1 MTREVERKLS
11 QQINA
16 LFTAVR
22 IILEGLPN
30 KGGRL
35 VDEAE
40 LERERGNPIARALL
54 LNLAGCFPDSGYTSK
69 LPD

>member
-1 MTREVERKLS
+1 MTREAERKLS

-16 LFTAVR
+16 LFMAVR

-40 LERERGNPIARALL
+40 LERERGNPIARGALTQPCRVRHRWGL
-54 LNLAGCFPDSGYTSK
+54 HF
-69 LPD
+69 